1 MKLFLKDIEG
11 YAFKSAFNNSI
22 SPKLIYKDSISIIYE
37 TDLKCYLS
45 KWGLGKYHNNING
58 CVYFLLNNNEVVYIG
73 QTGNEYRIRQ
83 HKDKIFTDVYFIPF
97 RFPYHI
103 KFENELLKKYTT
115 KYNKRYSGVKT
126 ANRPKYAVTPEEIRN
141 VYLNLL

>member
-11 YAFKSAFNNSI
+11 YAFESWFNDSI
-22 SPKLIYKDSISIIYE
+22 SSKLIYNDGISIIYE
-37 TDLKCYLS
+37 TDLKCHIN
-45 KWGLGKYHNNING
+45 KWDLGKYHINNNG
-58 CVYFLLNNNEVVYIG
+58 CVYFLLDKDEVVYIG
-73 QTGNEYRIRQ
+73 QTGNANRIKQ

-103 KFENELLKKYTT
+103 KFENQLLKKYTT